1 MDISYLCGFGE
12 TRIPSEVKES
22 KHGISSFQNMN
33 EKNKNRETSGRPGQS
48 GRSSESEGEH
58 SRKKRTSKCLNMSIL
73 GPGEDFG
80 FFQRIM
86 WRPRTLVNRRRL

>member
-1 MDISYLCGFGE
+1 MKRTRTE
-12 TRIPSEVKES
+12 TL
-22 KHGISSFQNMN
+22 GW
-33 EKNKNRETSGRPGQS
+33 ETSGQPDQS

-80 FFQRIM
+80 SFQRIM
-86 WRPRTLVNRRRL
+86 WRSRMLVNRGRL